1 MSDLP
6 TTSSPMPRTA
16 LTSSLREV
24 TRSSLSV
31 RMDSRPIAVGEID
44 IIVRGVRTLLL
55 GGYQVAY
62 GVIEVLEDA
71 LLGVGPVGRFGL
83 SRANII

>member
-6 TTSSPMPRTA
+6 TTSSPMPRTV
-16 LTSSLREV
+16 LTSSLRDMTLKILV
-24 TRSSLSV
+24 GANGQQTV
-31 RMDSRPIAVGEID
+31 AVGEID

-55 GGYQVAY
+55 GGYQVAN

>member
-6 TTSSPMPRTA
+6 TTSSPIPRNR
-16 LTSSLREV
+16 LH
-24 TRSSLSV
+24 
-31 RMDSRPIAVGEID
+31 PIIEGSDPELLVGAYGKQTVMVGEID
-44 IIVRGVRTLLL
+44 IIVRGVQTLLL
-55 GGYQVAY
+55 GGYQVTY

-83 SRANII
+83 SRSNII